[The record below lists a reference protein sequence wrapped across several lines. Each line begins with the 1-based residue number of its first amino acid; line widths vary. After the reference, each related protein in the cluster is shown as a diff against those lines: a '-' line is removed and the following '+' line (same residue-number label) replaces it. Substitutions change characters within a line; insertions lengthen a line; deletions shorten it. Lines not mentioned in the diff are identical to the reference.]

1 MNQMPAYRPW
11 LGTVLALALLTA
23 ACSPWPTA
31 LAEGEAEATGT
42 ALAPTMRRL
51 ATTGSFDKLGDLLKT
66 EQARH
71 SDAKLTALLRDIDLY
86 RKHAADHT
94 AVRRKAFDLAYKK
107 MVDQFAAENLND
119 AIFGAIEA
127 SALADDT
134 DIFLKDEKVVA
145 LVKTIED
152 RAKKADD
159 IHDWLEALSFYRSIE
174 LLFDDSS
181 LYSVQVKK
189 LERQLRL
196 VRFYAPDALQKMYDL
211 RALKFKALKAASD
224 AKKPEG
230 EKKVEEDDEP
240 IKVTA
245 EPWEDRLKGI
255 TMSMFRQTISRA
267 AHQHITN
274 PGYTPLIKGA
284 LESLSIMAQTPGLEK
299 SFTRFKDAER
309 VAKFQAGIKR
319 LQGTMD
325 ANNAPLN
332 FLQASEIVDQIT
344 ELNDTTLMIPEP
356 VLVYELSD
364 GATSKLDDFS
374 AIIWPHDLEQFSR
387 NVEGKFYGVGIQISK
402 RDSRLTVVSPLEGTP
417 AHRAGI
423 RANDVIG
430 KVNGE
435 PTSDWSVDRA
445 VREITGPE
453 GTEVKLGIDRPGE
466 QKTMDIVLRRAEIV
480 IESIKGWDHKAGGG
494 WDYYIDREN
503 KIGYVRLSQFIPQS
517 VKSLDEAVEM
527 MEKDNGL
534 SALILDLR
542 GNPGGLLSS
551 AVDISDRFVGEG
563 TIVSTVN
570 SANRETKR
578 YEARADHSYR
588 RFPIVLLVNQGS
600 ASASEIVSGAVQDYQ
615 RGLIIGNR
623 SFGKGSVQDLFP
635 MDGGKAALKL
645 TTQYYRLPAGRIL
658 HRKPGDKTWG
668 VNPDLEVKM
677 TGKQIG
683 EMIKYRQDVDIIRGE
698 NEKPADPKAEIP
710 TAASMLEKGMDPQLS
725 AALLV
730 IKTGL
735 VAENVAI
742 AAKDAPAKNP

>member
-1 MNQMPAYRPW
+1 MNLMPAYRRW
-11 LGTVLALALLTA
+11 LGAILAVALLTA
-23 ACSPWPTA
+23 SLAPWPA
-31 LAEGEAEATGT
+31 ARAEEAEATGT

-51 ATTGSFDKLGDLLKT
+51 ASTGAFDKLGDLLKT
-66 EQARH
+66 EQTRRNDARL
-71 SDAKLTALLRDIDLY
+71 AALLRDVDLY
-86 RKHAADHT
+86 RKQAGEHA
-94 AVRRKAFDLAYKK
+94 AVRREAFDKAYKK
-107 MVDQFAAENLND
+107 MVDQIAADNLTDAVFA
-119 AIFGAIEA
+119 AIEA
-127 SALADDT
+127 HGLADDGEV
-134 DIFLKDEKVVA
+134 FLKDGKVVA
-145 LVKTIED
+145 LVKTVED
-152 RAKKADD
+152 RAKKADEA
-159 IHDWLEALSFYRSIE
+159 HDWLEALSFYRSIE

-181 LYSVQVKK
+181 LYATQVKK

-196 VRFYAPDALQKMYDL
+196 VRSYAPDVLQKLYDE
-211 RALKFKALKAASD
+211 RAARLKAR
-224 AKKPEG
+224 KKADD
-230 EKKVEEDDEP
+230 EKKVESDKQVEEDDEP
-240 IKVTA
+240 IKVTREA
-245 EPWEDRLKGI
+245 WQDRLKGI
-255 TMSMFRQTISRA
+255 QMSMFRQTISRA

-274 PGYTPLIKGA
+274 PGYAPLIKGA
-284 LESLSIMAQTPGLEK
+284 LESLTIMAQTPGLEA
-299 SFTRFKDAER
+299 SFSRFKDGER
-309 VAKFQAGIKR
+309 VKKFVAGLKR
-319 LQGTMD
+319 IQDNLD

-332 FLQASEIVDQIT
+332 FLQASEMIDQIT
-344 ELNDTTLMIPEP
+344 ELNNTTLLIPEP
-356 VLVYELSD
+356 VLVFEMSD

-374 AIIWPHDLEQFSR
+374 SIIWPHDLEQFSR

-402 RDSRLTVVSPLEGTP
+402 RDGRLTVVSPLEGTP

-435 PTSDWSVDRA
+435 ATADWTVDRA

-466 QKTMDIVLRRAEIV
+466 QKTIDITLRRAEIV
-480 IESIKGWDHKAGGG
+480 IESIKGWDHKPGGG

-517 VKSLDEAVEM
+517 VKGLDEAVAR
-527 MEKDNGL
+527 MEKGDGL

-578 YEARADHSYR
+578 YEANANQSYR
-588 RFPIVLLVNQGS
+588 RFPVIVLVNQGS

-658 HRKPGDKTWG
+658 HRNPGDKTWG
-668 VNPDLEVKM
+668 VTPDLEVKM
-677 TGKQIG
+677 TVTQIG
-683 EMIKYRQDVDIIRGE
+683 DMIKYRQDVDVIRDE
-698 NEKPADPKAEIP
+698 NDKAADPKAEIP
-710 TAASMLEKGMDPQLS
+710 TAQKMLDKGMDPQLS

-742 AAKDAPAKNP
+742 AAKDGPAKNP